1 MIQFYYTI
9 LPTSLI
15 LVILKSSGRLI
26 SNQISFGL
34 GFLVDPIP
42 IPILARMFGLK
53 FCVQNT
59 QEIKKPK

>member
-34 GFLVDPIP
+34 
-42 IPILARMFGLK
+42 PILARMLGLK